1 MNITVIIRVYNR
13 ISDLEL
19 NLEII
24 KRFWISNNYYII
36 CSHNGRDDGFIIP
49 QALNNKF
56 DLLLETKNTGHLT
69 GNSLLILSALEYIPP
84 NTDFVILLEADTWI
98 FNEDIINKY
107 TNLMKNSNY
116 VWASAEW
123 IEKYYTLGLDFA
135 IIKYPFIIENKNLF
149 NFTKHAESY
158 VANYLIENK
167 YQYKYIKELMPVHI
181 PSLLRKVY
189 NPSKGR
195 FRIFR
200 RAKMIT
206 HHIEELEYGLEEK
219 KFYANLLLGYEYF
232 DTTCPKNY
240 FFEKV
245 KLCFIDF
252 ILPFVPKSKWF
263 KKKKIRKIE

>member
-13 ISDLEL
+13 IVDLEI

-24 KRFWISNNYYII
+24 KKFWKSNNYFII
-36 CSHNGRDDGFIIP
+36 CSHNGTDDGFIIP
-49 QALNNKF
+49 DSLKSKF
-56 DLLLETKNTGHLT
+56 DIVVESKNTGHLT
-69 GNSLLILSALEYIPP
+69 GNSQLILSALEYIPK
-84 NTDFVILLEADTWI
+84 NTDFVVLLEADTWI
-98 FNEDIINKY
+98 FNDNLINKY
-107 TNLMKNSNY
+107 ANLMINSDY

-135 IIKYPFIIENKNLF
+135 IVKYPFIIDNKNIF

-158 VANYLIENK
+158 VANYLIKNNYK
-167 YQYKYIKELMPVHI
+167 YLYIKELMPVHI

-200 RAKMIT
+200 RAKMLT

-219 KFYANLLLGYEYF
+219 KFYANLLLEYEYF
-232 DTTCPKNY
+232 QTSCRKNY
-240 FFEKV
+240 FIEKL
-245 KLCFIDF
+245 KLAFIDF
-252 ILPFVPKSKWF
+252 ILPFIPKSKWF